1 VHQAD
6 FFDREV
12 PDNPFRLAD
21 LFIESA
27 QIDAVLVKVLT
38 PNDDSG
44 RHGVLIPKEAYDLFK
59 PFNGFTE
66 DENNTVSITTI
77 WRSQDCVSE
86 DRVDSRYKYYQRYP
100 ERRLTRLGADR
111 LKTIRPV
118 NALIVL
124 GRRKGHEDLFEVH
137 VLYPGTQAYKDI
149 WTEVDLEREPAPGL
163 FFLDRDWSPNKLLRE
178 SEAMIDFLDI
188 FENIKSFGYVKTLRT
203 GSTGVGY
210 TFETLAGIKEN
221 NSREADYRGIEIKTF
236 RAKDSSLRNSKKQDL
251 FLKEPVWCD
260 GLNAVERIINYG
272 YLDPDNR
279 QAWYST
285 AKSSINSHDLS
296 MEPSVDGQALLLLYK
311 GVVVA
316 SWSREAIQQRLSEKL
331 SELVIISAKTR
342 GSGASEEFH
351 YQTLMHCK
359 EPSVDA
365 FFDLAR
371 SGSILVE
378 IRMHVGSSGKS
389 RNHGTSFRVL
399 MRDLGS
405 LFNSVKLLRDI

>member
-1 VHQAD
+1 MRQAD
-6 FFDREV
+6 FFDMEV
-12 PDNPFRLAD
+12 SGKPIRLAD

-27 QIDAVLVKVLT
+27 QIDAVFVKVLT

-59 PFNGFTE
+59 PFNEFVE

-77 WRSQDCVSE
+77 WRGKDCVSE
-86 DRVDSRYKYYQRYP
+86 DHVDSRYKYYQRYP
-100 ERRLTRLGADR
+100 ERRLTRLGTDR
-111 LKTIRPV
+111 LQTIRPD
-118 NALIVL
+118 NALVVL
-124 GRRKGHEDLFEVH
+124 GRRRGYDDLFEVH
-137 VLYPGTQAYKDI
+137 VLYPGTQAYQDI
-149 WTEVDLEREPAPGL
+149 WVEIDLERDPAPGL
-163 FFLDRDWSPNKLLRE
+163 FFLDRNWSPNKLLSE
-178 SEAMIDFLDI
+178 SEAMVDFLDI
-188 FENIKSFGYVKTLRT
+188 FESIKNLGYVQTLRS

-260 GLNAVERIINYG
+260 GLNAVDRILNYG

-279 QAWYST
+279 QALYST
-285 AKSSINSHDLS
+285 AKSSINTHGLS
-296 MEPSVDGQALLLLYK
+296 VEPSADGKALQLRYK

-342 GSGASEEFH
+342 GAGASEEFH

-359 EPSVDA
+359 DPSVGA

-371 SGSILVE
+371 SGSVLIE
-378 IRMHVGSSGKS
+378 IRMHIASGGKC
-389 RNHGTSFRVL
+389 RNHGTSFRIL